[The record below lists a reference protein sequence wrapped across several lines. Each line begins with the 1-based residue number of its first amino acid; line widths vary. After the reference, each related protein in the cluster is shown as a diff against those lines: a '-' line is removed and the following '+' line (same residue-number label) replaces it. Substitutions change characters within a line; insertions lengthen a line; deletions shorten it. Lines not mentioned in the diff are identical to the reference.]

1 MTFFLQ
7 YFGKKTK
14 KMIFNVEYNNKTITE
29 YAQVYSL
36 IILKKKL
43 GFTLRG
49 VAQGVLKWPK
59 MIFLQFFG
67 KNQKN
72 CFQIFRYNNK

>member
-1 MTFFLQ
+1 MA
-7 YFGKKTK
+7 KKQK
-14 KMIFNVEYNNKTITE
+14 KMIFIVKYNNKTITE

-59 MIFLQFFG
+59 IIFFAIFW
-67 KNQKN
+67 QKPEKLFSN
-72 CFQIFRYNNK
+72 F